1 MSDQSGASSS
11 SASGS
16 DSGQSDVRGRGSPP
30 RNRRR
35 SPRRESPTDRQRT
48 KLLKELIDQRLQEVS
63 LQRKRKREPEFKFP
77 SNKDQYQFNE
87 QVITE
92 LRGVRAEGRSK
103 KKLEKAIGRLEKRQ
117 KLIRIADRSKAG
129 WKTVDEYLTDD
140 VASDDEDD
148 RKIRK
153 AEKRA
158 LARVAEEKEKKKRTT
173 DRKPKNKFTDSSPQ
187 RDRFRNAPRQTRS
200 RNNDACFRCG
210 KLGH

>member
-16 DSGQSDVRGRGSPP
+16 DSGQSDIRGRGSPP

-35 SPRRESPTDRQRT
+35 SPRRESPTDHQRT
-48 KLLKELIDQRLQEVS
+48 KILEELIDQRLQEVS
-63 LQRKRKREPEFKFP
+63 LQKKRKRESEFRFP
-77 SNKDQYQFNE
+77 SNKDQFLFNE

-117 KLIRIADRSKAG
+117 KLIEIADRSKAG
-129 WKTVDEYLTDD
+129 WKTVDEYLTDEI
-140 VASDDEDD
+140 ASDDEDD

-173 DRKPKNKFTDSSPQ
+173 ERKTKNKFTDSSPQ
-187 RDRFRNAPRQTRS
+187 RDRFPPNKIKTQRRVLPVR
-200 RNNDACFRCG
+200 
-210 KLGH
+210 